1 MSEGKISKLK
11 LISYSDPDFQQ
22 KIGDYEV
29 LVNPEK
35 NSKKGQINYSFDMT
49 PIGSSKNSVKFR
61 GYGDE
66 KYEFNF
72 FFDGTGIFSSQ
83 PIDIQIKKLKDLM
96 YSYNG
101 DIHEPNY
108 IKIFWGTQLDFQGRL
123 LSFDREVSLMDID
136 GTPIRA
142 EVKAV
147 FISSISAEKKA
158 LEAGKNSA
166 DLTHIRIVQAGDNL
180 PLMCFKIYG
189 DSSYYI
195 KVARYNDLDDF
206 RNIKPGDQIVFEPAI

>member
-1 MSEGKISKLK
+1 MAEGKVAKVK
-11 LISYSDPDFQQ
+11 LIAYKDADYKQ
-22 KIGDYEV
+22 KLGEYEV
-29 LVNPEK
+29 LVNSDK
-35 NSKKGQINYSFDMT
+35 VTKKGQLNYSNNNT
-49 PIGSSKNSVKFR
+49 PIGSSANTVKFR
-61 GYGDE
+61 GGRSE
-66 KYEFNF
+66 KYDFNF
-72 FFDGTGIFSSQ
+72 FFDSTGIISSKKV
-83 PIDIQIKKLKDLM
+83 DEQIKEIKDLM

-158 LEAGKNSA
+158 LEAGENSA
-166 DLTHIRIVQAGDNL
+166 DFTHIRIVQAGDNL

-195 KVARYNDLDDF
+195 KVAKDNNLNDF
-206 RNIKPGDQIVFEPAI
+206 RDIKPGDQIVFKPVI

>member
-1 MSEGKISKLK
+1 MSKGKISKLK

-22 KIGDYEV
+22 KIGEYEV

-35 NSKKGQINYSFDMT
+35 NSKKGQINYSSDTT

-61 GYGDE
+61 GYGAE

-72 FFDGTGIFSSQ
+72 FFDSTGIFTAN
-83 PIDIQIKKLKDLM
+83 PIDDQIKELKDLM

-101 DIHEPNY
+101 NIHEPNY

-142 EVKAV
+142 EIKAV
-147 FISSISAEKKA
+147 FISSASPEKKA
-158 LEAGKNSA
+158 LEAKKNSA
-166 DLTHIRIVQAGDNL
+166 DLTHIRTVLDGDNL
-180 PLMCFKIYG
+180 PLMCYRIYG

-195 KVARYNDLDDF
+195 KVAKYNNLNDF
-206 RNIKPGDQIVFEPAI
+206 RNIKAGDQIVFEPVI

>member
-11 LISYSDPDFQQ
+11 LISYTDPDF
-22 KIGDYEV
+22 KDKLGEYEV

-35 NSKKGQINYSFDMT
+35 NSKKGQINYSTETT
-49 PIGSSKNSVKFR
+49 PIGGSKNSVKFR

-72 FFDGTGIFSSQ
+72 FFDSTGIFSSN
-83 PIDIQIKKLKDLM
+83 PIDDQIKELNDLM
-96 YSYNG
+96 YSNNG
-101 DIHEPNY
+101 NIHEPNY

-136 GTPIRA
+136 GTPIRS
-142 EVKAV
+142 EIRAV
-147 FISSISAEKKA
+147 FISSASPEKKA
-158 LEAGKNSA
+158 LEAKKNSA
-166 DLTHIRIVQAGDNL
+166 DLTHIRTVLAGDNL
-180 PLMCFKIYG
+180 PLMCHKIYG

-195 KVARYNDLDDF
+195 KVAQDNNLNDF
-206 RNIKPGDQIVFEPAI
+206 RDIKPGDQIVFKPVI